1 MKMQPYDQSAPAT
14 TPIITAGGD
23 ENETLINLRENLQRC
38 FLHEKSSEVMQTTL
52 PAMERSQFVRPP
64 FVSPNTSSNNLHEH
78 EQTVLQQQQQQQPQV
93 QMNSNSNSNLP
104 ARPLK
109 KRMVARGVAVAVALP
124 ASSAADAFQEQDEAV
139 LRRKVLAAKLRAH
152 GISRRLVIKP
162 SAFAQTIFV
171 KNTNTNARGSDHMS
185 SPIIDIPPFY
195 DPTPVEMAIHQK
207 YSQELYNYVR
217 KGTDLEGFKQFV
229 RQVHHEYTGDSSS
242 NIVHPFRCSNRF
254 GESLLH
260 LACRRGRT
268 EMVRFLV
275 EEFTDNGNNSDIDN
289 SEAARQALT
298 IRDDCFKTPL
308 HDACWTTSP
317 NFELV
322 ELILKLCPEQVLMED
337 VRGNTPFDY
346 VRQED
351 YKLWLGFLWQRRAL
365 LRGVYSNTKSS
376 GCIRETGI
384 LSTPVSTPSAIPS
397 N

>member
-1 MKMQPYDQSAPAT
+1 MH
-14 TPIITAGGD
+14 
-23 ENETLINLRENLQRC
+23 LRENLQRC
-38 FLHEKSSEVMQTTL
+38 FLHEKMSEVTQTTL
-52 PAMERSQFVRPP
+52 PAMERSQFIRPP
-64 FVSPNTSSNNLHEH
+64 FVSPNSSSTNLHEH
-78 EQTVLQQQQQQQPQV
+78 EQLVLQQQQQQHQQQQQPLV
-93 QMNSNSNSNLP
+93 QMNSNSAP

-109 KRMVARGVAVAVALP
+109 KRMVARGVSVAVAMP
-124 ASSAADAFQEQDEAV
+124 ASAAADALQEEQEEAV

-162 SAFAQTIFV
+162 SAFARTIFV
-171 KNTNTNARGSDHMS
+171 KNTTNSSTTPRGS
-185 SPIIDIPPFY
+185 SPIIEIPPFY
-195 DPTPVEMAIHQK
+195 DPTPVDMEIHQK

-229 RQVHHEYTGDSSS
+229 RQVHREYSNSSSSSSSS
-242 NIVHPFRCSNRF
+242 NGQHFRCSNRF

-268 EMVRFLV
+268 DMVRFLV
-275 EEFTDNGNNSDIDN
+275 EEFTDDNNDSDNDNDSDNYSDYDYDN

-308 HDACWTTSP
+308 HDACWTPSP

-322 ELILKLCPEQVLMED
+322 ELILKHCPEQVLMED

-346 VRQED
+346 VRKED

-365 LRGVYSNTKSS
+365 LRGVSS
-376 GCIRETGI
+376 KTRSSASIRETGT
-384 LSTPVSTPSAIPS
+384 LSTSTSTSTSLAIPS